1 MSARPRGLMD
11 DWASRAETHELRG
24 TISQVL
30 ENCVGQFSNRFS
42 EVLVGPICSMH
53 PDSLGNDGR

>member
-11 DWASRAETHELRG
+11 DWASRPETHELRG

-53 PDSLGNDGR
+53 PAALGSDGR